1 MSHLLA
7 KNGRIHPGQLPPPV
21 ASVTKCVH
29 AGLRKPKQNSARAI
43 ALRTTA
49 IERPTRISTVV
60 VFRDVEP
67 VGVAQ
72 TMRLPISAHVYAEG
86 VPFFPKTYRNDHRFR
101 DYRRYGG
108 SEDSCA
114 APEKSEQNKDEA
126 HPYLEKPV
134 QELTQR
140 IPELKGIHP
149 AVDQLQLPMI
159 LQRTGSTVDQFF
171 ANIVDVVASEEITQE
186 RQTPVPARGQV
197 RDSYLI
203 LRRSQTGG
211 TGFHEFRMDT
221 EGNGPAEDGSEKGF
235 FVTSGFA
242 LSIVHFSTVAQWD
255 SRFLYL
261 GDEKV
266 DGRDTYV
273 VAFAQL
279 PNQAHNTV
287 TTKEKNGVNVD
298 MLTQGIAWVDK
309 SNFHIIRMRTDLLS
323 PYPEAG
329 LDELTTEIRFSDVRF
344 ADVAVPL
351 WLPRTADVHIKST
364 AMGPGTSSRLATC
377 KNGGDIFR
385 NMHHYTNYRR
395 FQVTSKMVAPK

>member
-1 MSHLLA
+1 M
-7 KNGRIHPGQLPPPV
+7 
-21 ASVTKCVH
+21 
-29 AGLRKPKQNSARAI
+29 
-43 ALRTTA
+43 
-49 IERPTRISTVV
+49 
-60 VFRDVEP
+60 
-67 VGVAQ
+67 
-72 TMRLPISAHVYAEG
+72 
-86 VPFFPKTYRNDHRFR
+86 
-101 DYRRYGG
+101 
-108 SEDSCA
+108 
-114 APEKSEQNKDEA
+114 
-126 HPYLEKPV
+126 
-134 QELTQR
+134 
-140 IPELKGIHP
+140 
-149 AVDQLQLPMI
+149 
-159 LQRTGSTVDQFF
+159 
-171 ANIVDVVASEEITQE
+171 ASEEITQE
-186 RQTPVPARGQV
+186 RQTPIPARERV

-211 TGFHEFRMDT
+211 TRFQEFRMDT

-242 LSIVHFSTVAQWD
+242 LSTVHFSTVAQWD

-287 TTKEKNGVNVD
+287 TTKEKNGVTVD

-309 SNFHIIRMRTDLLS
+309 GNFRIIRMRTDLLS

-351 WLPRTADVHIKST
+351 WLPRTVDVHIKST
-364 AMGPGTSSRLATC
+364 AMGPGTSSRFATC

-395 FQVTSKMVAPK
+395 YRVTSRMVTPK